1 LTCGQL
7 FYLFFDFGHVLGL
20 GEHVFRALALGCR
33 IGRGIDFQKI
43 KVLTL
48 GFTFKLVEIGEQGV
62 FGLLPSEPIEGR
74 VGENALKQHGQL
86 GDAFVAV
93 MLAQLHHAVLNNIER
108 GLLVPH
114 MVERAFEGSFFNAD
128 QKVREFLFGGQSEAV
143 FIDRCRIV
151 EAFLSSIAA
160 QGAIGLLFDF
170 FLTSFFAD
178 PNLRF
183 SSPCALA
190 VLP

>member
-1 LTCGQL
+1 
-7 FYLFFDFGHVLGL
+7 
-20 GEHVFRALALGCR
+20 
-33 IGRGIDFQKI
+33 
-43 KVLTL
+43 
-48 GFTFKLVEIGEQGV
+48 V
-62 FGLLPSEPIEGR
+62 FGLLPPEPIEGR
-74 VGENALKQHGQL
+74 VGENALEQQGEF
-86 GDAFVAV
+86 GDTFVAV
-93 MLAQLHHAVLNNIER
+93 MLTKFHHAVLNNIKR
-108 GLLVPH
+108 GFLVSH

-151 EAFLSSIAA
+151 EAFSSSIAA

-178 PNLRF
+178 PHLRF